1 MKWGEG
7 GYSPQICSQGGSVTL
22 FPDGPDVHRSKEI
35 SIMFRSRWSL
45 NITVVPGPSMQAS
58 QSIELNIMN

>member
-1 MKWGEG
+1 MMKWGG

-45 NITVVPGPSMQAS
+45 NITVVLGPSMQAS